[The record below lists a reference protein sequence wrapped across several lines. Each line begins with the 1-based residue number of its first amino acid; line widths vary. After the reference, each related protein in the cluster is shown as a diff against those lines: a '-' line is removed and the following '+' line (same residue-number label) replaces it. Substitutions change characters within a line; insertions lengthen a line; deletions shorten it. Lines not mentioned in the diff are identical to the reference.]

1 MDVKD
6 AAKMAEPAI
15 STLAQT
21 VMGALLLLSWVITVV
36 AIWQLIK
43 VQNARVQDQKEMSDR
58 LERTNAKMAT
68 AFEKF
73 QGAVAALE
81 QAEETG
87 QQAVALLKDQVMT
100 AVSKIDILI
109 MGSMSRNGGK

>member
-6 AAKMAEPAI
+6 VAKVAEPAL
-15 STLAQT
+15 STLTQSIL
-21 VMGALLLLSWVITVV
+21 GALLLLSWIIAAA

-58 LERTNAKMAT
+58 LERTNAKMSS

-73 QGAVAALE
+73 QGAVESLE
-81 QAEETG
+81 KAEQTG
-87 QQAVALLKDQVMT
+87 QQAVSLLKDQVMEVANKVT
-100 AVSKIDILI
+100 ILI
-109 MGSMSRNGGK
+109 MGSMSRGGGK